1 MNSGLWILEGINK
14 CRGRVQQAATEEED
28 EKGRNVR
35 SMIMMENIS
44 LKYIFFYLTFTLWLG
59 IDA

>member
-1 MNSGLWILEGINK
+1 MNSGLWILGGINK
-14 CRGRVQQAATEEED
+14 CRGGVQQAATEEED